1 MGSHRSSGC
10 FADSPSKVLR
20 RLVASV
26 TWSKHSATHRQ
37 DDPVPQTTDLLLSIS
52 AGDRN
57 AIHQLM
63 PLVYDELREIAASRL
78 KHERVDHTLQPT
90 ALVNEAFLR
99 LADQTRVNWQGK
111 AHFFA
116 VAATMMRRILVDHAR
131 RRNADKRE
139 AGGQQIPL
147 HDTFLPA
154 MSPQPVDV
162 VAVDDLMEQLA
173 RVNPRQAQV
182 FELRCFGGLDVKETA
197 AVLEVSEAT
206 VKNDW
211 RFARAWLA
219 SQLDSAES

>member
-1 MGSHRSSGC
+1 MLG
-10 FADSPSKVLR
+10 A
-20 RLVASV
+20 
-26 TWSKHSATHRQ
+26 KHSATHRQ
-37 DDPVPQTTDLLLSIS
+37 DHNVPQTTDLLLSIS

-78 KHERVDHTLQPT
+78 KRERVDHTLQPT

-111 AHFFA
+111 AHFCA
-116 VAATMMRRILVDHAR
+116 AAATMMRRILVDHAR
-131 RRNADKRE
+131 RKKADKRE
-139 AGGQQIPL
+139 AGGQRMPL
-147 HDTFLPA
+147 LDTLLPVLSA
-154 MSPQPVDV
+154 QPVDV

-173 RVNPRQAQV
+173 GVNPRQAQV

-219 SQLDSAES
+219 SQLDSAGS

>member
-1 MGSHRSSGC
+1 
-10 FADSPSKVLR
+10 
-20 RLVASV
+20 
-26 TWSKHSATHRQ
+26 
-37 DDPVPQTTDLLLSIS
+37 VPQTTDLLLSIS

-78 KHERVDHTLQPT
+78 KRERVDHTLQPT

-111 AHFFA
+111 AHFCA
-116 VAATMMRRILVDHAR
+116 MAATMMRRILVDHAR
-131 RRNADKRE
+131 RKKADKRGAE
-139 AGGQQIPL
+139 GQRMPL
-147 HDTFLPA
+147 RETLLPA
-154 MSPQPVDV
+154 MSSQPVDV

-173 RVNPRQAQV
+173 GVNPRQAQV

-219 SQLDSAES
+219 SQLHSAES